1 MITGCKQAEKKKEMG
16 NKMCRGLTDS
26 QVIHVLKGLD
36 LKDERFSC
44 LIGKGN
50 DSMGSFFFQNKYP
63 HPPIIDILCSNHSL
77 KRKLYINM
85 RDGMREREEVGGK
98 RRRGEGERVCV

>member
-1 MITGCKQAEKKKEMG
+1 MKTPRDKPPWLLLVKSLSKWSQIGYKQAEKKKEMG

-26 QVIHVLKGLD
+26 EVIHVLKGLD

-63 HPPIIDILCSNHSL
+63 HPPL
-77 KRKLYINM
+77 
-85 RDGMREREEVGGK
+85 
-98 RRRGEGERVCV
+98 